1 MAASSLIVSDLTG
14 RGNCIDQP
22 GKGDLMTA
30 IRQIEGRMVLDSRG
44 FPTLEGECV
53 LEDGSRGLAMVPS
66 GASTGEAEAL
76 ELRDGGSH
84 WGGKGVEK
92 ALMNLRG
99 EISDL
104 LLGCDALDQ
113 QAIDQ
118 RLCEADGTDNKSRF
132 GANATLAIS
141 MAVCRA
147 AARSR
152 GLPLYRHIGSDES
165 PRLPI
170 PLMNVING
178 GAHAD
183 NAVDVQE
190 FMLAPIGFGDF
201 PTALRAGVEVYHL
214 LKKRLKACNLVTAVG
229 DEGGFAPD
237 FASDEL
243 VLEELVTSIQ
253 EAGYTVGNDQQF
265 SLALDVAA
273 SELYGDGHYRLGSH
287 PEPLS
292 SEQMIDH
299 WAMLC
304 DRFPLTSIEDGLDEE
319 DWSGWKSMTSR
330 LSGVRL
336 VGDDLFA
343 TNPERITRGVEEGS
357 ANALLVKLNQIG
369 TVSET
374 LHAIQIAADAG
385 FRIIISHRSGET
397 EDDFIADLA
406 VATGAGWIKT
416 GAPCRSERN
425 AKYNRL
431 LRIQSELGDS
441 APIGPLKF

>member
-1 MAASSLIVSDLTG
+1 
-14 RGNCIDQP
+14 
-22 GKGDLMTA
+22 MTT
-30 IRQIEGRMVLDSRG
+30 IRQIQGRMVLDSRG
-44 FPTLEGECV
+44 FPTLEGECL
-53 LEDGSRGLAMVPS
+53 LEDGCRATAMVPS

-76 ELRDGGSH
+76 ELRDGGAE

-92 ALMNLRG
+92 ALSHLRG

-104 LLGCDALDQ
+104 LTGRDACDQ
-113 QAIDQ
+113 EQIDQ
-118 RLCEADGTDNKSRF
+118 LLCRADGTANKSRF

-141 MAVCRA
+141 MATCRA
-147 AARSR
+147 AAMSR
-152 GLPLYRHIGSDES
+152 QLPLYRYLGGDDAV
-165 PRLPI
+165 RLPI

-190 FMLAPIGFGDF
+190 FMLAPVGFDDF
-201 PTALRAGVEVYHL
+201 PTALRAGVEVYHV
-214 LKKRLKACNLVTAVG
+214 LKKRLKSRHLVTAVG

-237 FASDEL
+237 FVSDEL
-243 VLEELVTSIQ
+243 VLDELVAAIEQ
-253 EAGYTVGNDQQF
+253 AGYTVGHDQQF
-265 SLALDVAA
+265 NFALDVAA
-273 SELYGDGHYRLGSH
+273 SELFRDGSYHLGSH

-292 SEQMIDH
+292 SDQLIDH
-299 WAMLC
+299 WSLLC
-304 DRFPLTSIEDGLDEE
+304 ERFPFTSIEDGLDEE
-319 DWSGWKSMTSR
+319 DWDGWKKMTAR
-330 LSGVRL
+330 LSGIRL

-343 TNPERITRGVEEGS
+343 TNPERIARGVAEGS

-369 TVSET
+369 TVTET
-374 LHAIQIAADAG
+374 LEAIRVASEAG
-385 FRIIISHRSGET
+385 YRIIISHRSGET

-431 LRIQSELGDS
+431 LRIHADLGER
-441 APIGPLKF
+441 ALMGPLQF